1 MSPGSSRR
9 SPSVEGVAELSD
21 RDGLRAEVYERD
33 AYRCQHCG
41 QQGAPGDPS
50 QLRVRHIVPKSRGGT
65 THPRNLVTVCRT
77 CRGRVSEHHRMGSA
91 DRVAL
96 GTRSQPSEPGS
107 MTAGDTALLFFGG
120 VLIPFVL
127 TLFVMTLNVGFP

>member
-1 MSPGSSRR
+1 
-9 SPSVEGVAELSD
+9 
-21 RDGLRAEVYERD
+21 
-33 AYRCQHCG
+33 
-41 QQGAPGDPS
+41 
-50 QLRVRHIVPKSRGGT
+50 
-65 THPRNLVTVCRT
+65 
-77 CRGRVSEHHRMGSA
+77 MGSA